1 MLVNEE
7 RVTIQ
12 WGQCD
17 PAGIV
22 YFPRYFEILDNCVNA
37 LFLRATGLTKF
48 EMMRKYN
55 VQGYPSVDNRCKF
68 SKPCKFGDVVLVQT
82 QITEFRRSS
91 FDIHHRLTHLDGS
104 LSVEG
109 FDTRVWVGRDPAD
122 PDRIKSVALPD
133 DLIAAF
139 A

>member
-22 YFPRYFEILDNCVNA
+22 YFPRYFEILDNCTNA
-37 LFLRATGLTKF
+37 LFERATGMTKIQ
-48 EMMRKYN
+48 MMKKWDIA
-55 VQGYPSVDNRCKF
+55 GYPCVDNRCKF
-68 SKPCKFGDVVLVQT
+68 SKPCRFGDIVLVHST
-82 QITEFRRSS
+82 ITEFRRSS
-91 FDIHHRLTHLDGS
+91 FDIHHRLLHLDGS

-109 FDTRVWVGRDPAD
+109 FDTRVWVGRDQAD
-122 PDRIKSVALPD
+122 PEKLKSRALPPE
-133 DLIAAF
+133 LVAAF
-139 A
+139 Q